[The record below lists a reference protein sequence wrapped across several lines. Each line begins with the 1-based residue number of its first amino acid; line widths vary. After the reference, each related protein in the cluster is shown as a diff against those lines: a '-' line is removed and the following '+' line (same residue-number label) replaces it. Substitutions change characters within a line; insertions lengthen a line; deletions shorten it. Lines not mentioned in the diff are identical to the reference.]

1 MPVIWSIWLKFDGVK
16 SVQVISPPIT
26 NQTAK
31 NSIQLSRSPFLA
43 RVGLHTQPVSQG
55 LIGLKSQ
62 SHFPWPVLQWRHPS
76 KPVDQGHQCLH
87 RRLGPGKRC
96 LEGWRRVWH
105 DADREILCKRA
116 ISVAC
121 HIYTWYKPGIYQGYT
136 LHMTICRIW
145 LDYTMKNI
153 YGFVPYQSRTLIAKG
168 YTWYIRQ
175 MVIWRV

>member
-16 SVQVISPPIT
+16 SVQVIAPPVT

-62 SHFPWPVLQWRHPS
+62 SHFPWPVLQWRNPS

-87 RRLGPGKRC
+87 PSRRLG
-96 LEGWRRVWH
+96 
-105 DADREILCKRA
+105 EILCKGA

-136 LHMTICRIW
+136 RHMTICRIW
-145 LDYTMKNI
+145 LNYTVKNI
-153 YGFVPYQSRTLIAKG
+153 YARYIPGISLG
-168 YTWYIRQ
+168 Y
-175 MVIWRV
+175 